1 MCPRDF
7 FILLAA
13 CNEQQNEEFRQ
24 HAELVRL
31 QTTTLVNIQLDQ
43 KDHLKPAEL
52 WSFDWDS
59 PETSNAEQELTDA
72 QIEAHNARLAAML

>member
-1 MCPRDF
+1 M
-7 FILLAA
+7 L
-13 CNEQQNEEFRQ
+13 EQCQEMRQAEFRQ